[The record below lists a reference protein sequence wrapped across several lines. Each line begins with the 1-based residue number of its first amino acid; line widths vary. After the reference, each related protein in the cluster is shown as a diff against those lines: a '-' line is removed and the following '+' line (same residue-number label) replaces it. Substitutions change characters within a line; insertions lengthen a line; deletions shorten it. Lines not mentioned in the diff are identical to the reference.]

1 MSLSHPSLWGPYM
14 WYLLHLISFSKFDV
28 DNSENLQIFYET
40 ISDIFPCAKCQ
51 EHYKKHLINNPVPK
65 NELKLNL
72 GLELGLGLNLGLD
85 EWLIDIH
92 NIVRRYQKKSELSR
106 LDAQRLYWVDNKLPI
121 NHIHI
126 WNLLHILKDSPI
138 ADKLPVFLQKLIVV
152 FPCVVCRNIMIANKE
167 NMNIFNMIKIIL
179 DHNMTNEE
187 NTLLEKQGFQLVMPV
202 INRDI
207 GNNGIKGIHGT
218 EYINNNDEEIIKG
231 NKNKGGNKDIKNN
244 IFNNKK
250 CWKPIK
256 KIKFQRRL

>member
-14 WYLLHLISFSKFDV
+14 WYLLHLISFSKFDS
-28 DNSENLQIFYET
+28 DNSENLQTFYET
-40 ISDIFPCAKCQ
+40 ISEVFPCAKCE
-51 EHYKKHLINNPVPK
+51 EHYKKHLINNPIPK
-65 NELKLNL
+65 NNL
-72 GLELGLGLNLGLD
+72 GVGLD

-92 NIVRRYQKKSELSR
+92 NIVRRYQKKSELNS
-106 LDAQRLYWVDNKLPI
+106 LDARQLYWVDNKLPI

-126 WNLLHILKDSPI
+126 WNLLHILKESPI
-138 ADKLPVFLQKLIVV
+138 ANKLPLFLQRLIMV
-152 FPCVVCRNIMIANKE
+152 FPCIVCRNIMIANKE
-167 NMNIFNMIKIIL
+167 NMDIFNMIRIIL
-179 DHNMTNEE
+179 DHNMTTDE
-187 NTLLEKQGFQLVMPV
+187 NNLLAKQGFQLVMPI

-207 GNNGIKGIHGT
+207 GNNGTKGIHGT
-218 EYINNNDEEIIKG
+218 EYIEDNDIEIINKC